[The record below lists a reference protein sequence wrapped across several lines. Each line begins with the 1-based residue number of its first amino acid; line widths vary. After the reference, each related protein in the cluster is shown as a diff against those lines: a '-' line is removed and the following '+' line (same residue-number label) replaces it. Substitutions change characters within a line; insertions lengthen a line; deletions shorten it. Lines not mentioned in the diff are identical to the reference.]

1 MLKASFLPGR
11 PTKDDFGARVRQS
24 IRRHGKVMEVA
35 VMSLSARDQQAL
47 DGIEDGLAGSTP
59 KLAAMLATFTRL
71 TSGEEI
77 PAEGVTAV
85 SADIPARP
93 APAPP
98 PLGLPRHRVG
108 NAARWAASGLVTL
121 AILAAAF
128 ACASVPGG
136 GRYAAV
142 AFVIAFGY
150 FVFWLSAGVDMLWQ
164 WSCAG
169 LPTARMCV
177 RCAHTVASHRTSAS
191 CAVRSGSLKVWTRCS
206 CSGYVPPGRSPKTG
220 LGGGPTDCSA
230 ADARRTRPLWVP
242 GVESGGDASGGDVVH
257 VA

>member
-164 WSCAG
+164 WSCA
-169 LPTARMCV
+169 
-177 RCAHTVASHRTSAS
+177 
-191 CAVRSGSLKVWTRCS
+191 VRSGSLKVWTRCS